1 MKRTAMCL
9 LISLMM
15 SIFIVAQEKPK
26 SEAPKAPTEAPKAPT
41 KDEAK
46 KEGNSPSSPAA
57 ASPSVD
63 EILEK
68 YVKALGGKE
77 AIEKLRSRIS
87 KGSFDIEAANLSGS
101 LESFAKAP
109 NKNATNISIQGFGD
123 INSVYDGTKGWSSDP
138 FSGLRE
144 LSGLELAT
152 TKRESDFYSP
162 LNFKKNYTKLEVKG
176 REKVASSE
184 AYVVEATPAEG
195 TPEKFYFDANTGLVV
210 RQDSERESPQGKL
223 PAEIY
228 FEDYKEVDGIKI
240 PYLTKFITPA
250 FAFSV
255 KLTEVKHN
263 LEIDEAKFN
272 KPSATQ

>member
-15 SIFIVAQEKPK
+15 SVFIVAQEKPK
-26 SEAPKAPTEAPKAPT
+26 NDAPRDLEG
-41 KDEAK
+41 K
-46 KEGNSPSSPAA
+46 KEASSPSGPAA

-63 EILEK
+63 EVLEK

-77 AIEKLRSRIS
+77 AIEKLRSRLL

-101 LESFAKAP
+101 FESLAKAP
-109 NKNATNISIQGFGD
+109 NKSATHISIQGFGD
-123 INSVYDGTKGWSSDP
+123 ITSVYDGAKGWSNDP
-138 FSGLRE
+138 FTGLRE

-152 TKRESDFYSP
+152 TKREADFHSA
-162 LNFKKNYTKLEVKG
+162 LNFKKNFTKLEVKG
-176 REKVASSE
+176 REKVTSFE
-184 AYVVEATPAEG
+184 AYVVEATPVEG
-195 TPEKFYFDANTGLVV
+195 APEKFYFDTNTGLVI
-210 RQDSERESPQGKL
+210 RHDSERESPQGKL
-223 PAEIY
+223 PAEMY
-228 FEDYKEVDGIKI
+228 FEDYKEVDGVKI
-240 PYLTKFITPA
+240 PHLTKFVTPA
-250 FAFSV
+250 FSFSV